1 MADIR
6 VDPAALEELARRL
19 AGLKVE
25 FEGLGDLMEDYERS
39 AGSREI
45 ARKLEDFADN
55 WSDQRAKVAE
65 QLQKLAAMA
74 AGASCFYR
82 EREAALA
89 AELNQAAGP
98 TGQG

>member
-6 VDPAALEELARRL
+6 VDPAALEELAKRL

-25 FEGLGDLMEDYERS
+25 FEGLGELMEDYERA
-39 AGSREI
+39 AGSREV

-55 WSDQRAKVAE
+55 WSHERQKITE

-89 AELNQAAGP
+89 AELNQSAGRI
-98 TGQG
+98 GA